1 MFRGLWVL
9 DYGLCLTVQGVVCVF
24 GGLETLDFSFGI
36 ICSANKRV
44 RLDPHTAYVCLG
56 SHNFGD

>member
-1 MFRGLWVL
+1 ML